1 METMQLQPVRANIYP
16 SIITATSSFRTD
28 TLPVVPE
35 AEIMEGGLEGSML
48 IERQLPFI
56 EANTREVTMQHLK
69 NDCVVPVFSKDN
81 EITISHPSFIETAWE
96 AANQVF
102 KDEDIEEPSIRI
114 SHVIKGRTPEA
125 IHKPV
130 KDLLDEDK
138 TIYYERMMFCFE
150 IPSIH
155 EDIGGNRLNLTIGG
169 VRAYNHENL
178 YSKKGMEKFKV
189 FIGFKNMVCCNMC
202 VSTDGYKSELKV
214 MSTADLFSSM
224 IKLFQEYNVD
234 KHLYNMEAYKDNYM
248 TESQFAQ
255 FLGKSRLY
263 QFLPVEQKK
272 RLPSMLMTDT
282 QIGLVAKS
290 YYNDENFTMQEGK
303 GEISMWKVYNLLTG
317 ANKSSYIDN
326 FLDRS
331 LNATQ
336 LAEGL
341 NKALNEENQYSWF
354 IK

>member
-1 METMQLQPVRANIYP
+1 METMQLQPVRTNIYP
-16 SIITATSSFRTD
+16 LILNGNHSESSDFISISG
-28 TLPVVPE
+28 
-35 AEIMEGGLEGSML
+35 AETTKGASGVGVRVKSK
-48 IERQLPFI
+48 LPFI
-56 EANTREVTMQHLK
+56 EANTREVNVEHLK

-96 AANQVF
+96 AAHQVF
-102 KDEDIEEPSIRI
+102 RNENIEEPSIRV
-114 SHVIKGRTPEA
+114 SHVIKGRIPEA

-214 MSTADLFSSM
+214 MSTTGLSSSM
-224 IKLFQEYNVD
+224 IRLFQEYNVA
-234 KHLYNMEAYKDNYM
+234 KHFCNMKTYKDNYM

-290 YYNDENFTMQEGK
+290 YYNDENFAMQEGK

>member
-1 METMQLQPVRANIYP
+1 
-16 SIITATSSFRTD
+16 
-28 TLPVVPE
+28 
-35 AEIMEGGLEGSML
+35 
-48 IERQLPFI
+48 
-56 EANTREVTMQHLK
+56 
-69 NDCVVPVFSKDN
+69 
-81 EITISHPSFIETAWE
+81 
-96 AANQVF
+96 
-102 KDEDIEEPSIRI
+102 
-114 SHVIKGRTPEA
+114 
-125 IHKPV
+125 
-130 KDLLDEDK
+130 
-138 TIYYERMMFCFE
+138 MFCFE

-214 MSTADLFSSM
+214 MSTTGLSSSM
-224 IKLFQEYNVD
+224 IRLFQEYNVA
-234 KHLYNMEAYKDNYM
+234 KHFCNMKTYKDNYM

-290 YYNDENFTMQEGK
+290 YYNDENFAMQEGK

>member
-1 METMQLQPVRANIYP
+1 MEAMQLQPVRADLVCP
-16 SIITATSSFRTD
+16 SRMNRSFRYD
-28 TLPVVPE
+28 
-35 AEIMEGGLEGSML
+35 AEVITP
-48 IERQLPFI
+48 IEEVKVESSQSCRCQKLPFI
-56 EANTREVTMQHLK
+56 EANTKEVTMEHLK

-81 EITISHPSFIETAWE
+81 EITISHPSFIEATWE
-96 AANQVF
+96 AANKVF
-102 KDEDIEEPSIRI
+102 PNETIEYPIIRV

-130 KDLLDEDK
+130 KDLLETDK

-150 IPSIH
+150 IPTIH
-155 EDIGGNRLNLTIGG
+155 EDIMGNRLNLTIGG

-178 YSKKGMEKFKV
+178 YSRKGMEKFKI

-214 MSTADLFSSM
+214 MSINDLFTSAM
-224 IKLFQEYNVD
+224 QLFQEYNIS
-234 KHLYNMEAYKDNYM
+234 KHLYYMSALKDSYM
-248 TESQFAQ
+248 TEQQFAQ

-263 QFLPVEQKK
+263 QYLPNEQKK
-272 RLPSMLMTDT
+272 RLPQMLMTDT
-282 QIGLVAKS
+282 QIGLVAKA
-290 YYNDENFTMQEGK
+290 YYNDDNFLVIEHGN
-303 GEISMWKVYNLLTG
+303 EISMWNVYNLLTG

-341 NKALNEENQYSWF
+341 NKALYGENEYSWF